1 LTKQF
6 LLLNLLVISVKYLQ
20 ICDVIQTVSMS
31 EKQRGWIHPW
41 NSNGAR
47 AMIAR
52 VAVSMQQLFFLS
64 TLIYRM
70 SNQGPQT
77 TGLEIWFRSCL

>member
-6 LLLNLLVISVKYLQ
+6 LLLNRLVISLSVKYLQ

-31 EKQRGWIHPW
+31 SEKQRGC
-41 NSNGAR
+41 AR

-52 VAVSMQQLFFLS
+52 VTVSMQQLFFLS